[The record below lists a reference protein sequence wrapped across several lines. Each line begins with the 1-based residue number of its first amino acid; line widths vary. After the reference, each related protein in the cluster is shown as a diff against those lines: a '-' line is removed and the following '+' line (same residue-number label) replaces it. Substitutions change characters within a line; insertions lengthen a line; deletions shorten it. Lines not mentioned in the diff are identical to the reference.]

1 MKKKKNSLPLS
12 NTKPR
17 LKIEYFSNKET
28 WKWLM
33 FCFLVWDYS
42 EQNNGPKCIMK
53 VGILTIIIK
62 KFKELKISN
71 FFFFLSQISKINKM
85 K

>member
-28 WKWLM
+28 
-33 FCFLVWDYS
+33 
-42 EQNNGPKCIMK
+42 
-53 VGILTIIIK
+53 
-62 KFKELKISN
+62 
-71 FFFFLSQISKINKM
+71 
-85 K
+85 